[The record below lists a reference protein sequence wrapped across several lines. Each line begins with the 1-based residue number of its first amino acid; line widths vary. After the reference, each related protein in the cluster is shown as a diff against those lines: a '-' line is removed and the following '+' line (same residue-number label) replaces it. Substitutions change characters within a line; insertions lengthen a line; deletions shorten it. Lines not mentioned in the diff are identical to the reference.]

1 MPVVAHGTASKPSS
15 SCAADTG
22 NRMVD
27 DHVQPLLRLLSSE
40 DWDVVRVGDNEKRDV
55 PRSQYAIGRTR
66 S

>member
-1 MPVVAHGTASKPSS
+1 
-15 SCAADTG
+15 
-22 NRMVD
+22 MVD